1 MANSLSIKDTVNER
15 KMFASR
21 AIILSLAML
30 LLFLV
35 LIYRFFS
42 LQILDHDMYQTKS
55 ENNRIQIQSIPP
67 PRGLITDRK
76 GELLAGNITI
86 YNLAIIV
93 ERIGSIENL
102 FVKLKKYIDLD
113 ESDVINFSKRVKEKR
128 RPFDPVPLKFR
139 LTEKEIAV
147 LAVNRYHL
155 KGIEITTELIRF
167 YPYGPLFAHSV
178 GSVRRITRDDLNLFD
193 PKNYSGTKYIG
204 KIGVEKEYEIN
215 LHGKIGIQRVE
226 TDAHGRVRKVIDR
239 KPSVYG
245 ANLKLY
251 LDVDL
256 QAAAVRALGKHKG
269 SVVAIDPRNG
279 GILAMVSKPSYDPND
294 FVTGMSP
301 GQFNKLVSAS
311 DSPLFNRAINGQYAP
326 GSTFKP
332 IVGLAGIANEEISW
346 EETLEDRGE
355 FSLPNQDRIY
365 RDWSWTPGNSGG
377 QGIVDLRRAIYR
389 SSNVYFYTL
398 AHRLEISKLTKFAH
412 QFGIGSNYSIDIP
425 DVSLGLLPD
434 QEWKKT
440 VKKLPWYP
448 GDTVN
453 MGIGQ
458 GDILVTPLQMAVVAS
473 IFANRGRIV
482 KPKMVELKAQP
493 PGNDQETGGARV
505 EGVEDDDWELMV
517 SAMEDVVHRGNQG
530 FRGNGTAWAYIGRD
544 IPYRMAGKSG
554 TAQVVEIKQ
563 GEEYSPEELQESQK
577 NHAWFIAFAPVVDPV
592 IALSVLMEN
601 GGGGSSVAG
610 PVAREIIDSFLTIK
624 KLEGSY

>member
-15 KMFASR
+15 KIFASR

-113 ESDVINFSKRVKEKR
+113 ETDVINFSKRVKEKR
-128 RPFDPVPLKFR
+128 RPFEPVPLKFR

-178 GSVRRITRDDLNLFD
+178 GSVRRITREDLNLFD

-204 KIGVEKEYEIN
+204 KIGVEKEYESN
-215 LHGKIGIQRVE
+215 LHGTIGIQRVE

-301 GQFNKLVSAS
+301 GQFNKLVSES

-332 IVGLAGIANEEISW
+332 IVGLAGIANKEISW
-346 EETLEDRGE
+346 DETLEDRGE

-398 AHRLEISKLTKFAH
+398 AHRLEISKLAKFAY

-440 VKKLPWYP
+440 VKNLPWYP

-482 KPKMVELKAQP
+482 KPKMVELNAQP
-493 PGNDQETGGARV
+493 SRNDQETGGARV

-517 SAMEDVVHRGNQG
+517 SAMEDVVHHGNQG

-563 GEEYSPEELQESQK
+563 GEEYSPEELLESQK
-577 NHAWFIAFAPVVDPV
+577 NHAWFIAFAPVEDPV

-610 PVAREIIDSFLTIK
+610 PAAREIIDTFMKIK
-624 KLEGSY
+624 KSESS